1 MLKITGTMMLVL
13 MLTTMSASADWLTPD
28 ASDQSSSSETYLT
41 AETTING
48 NGMFV
53 PVPDTY
59 HTNNMTYSS
68 FSPGETGMMWLSS
81 LGDTTPS
88 IYYGFDDV
96 VTLDTLK
103 IWNFNDESQLDAS
116 IQEAQVRYTTDTG
129 LPLANRTWKDAGT
142 IVLARGTGSGYYAG
156 NAPID
161 VATDLPGL
169 DNVEITGLMLEVLDT
184 YNSNGLGQ
192 AGLSEIHFEGEV
204 VPEPATMGL
213 LAVGGIAMLR
223 SRRRRNKK

>member
-13 MLTTMSASADWLTPD
+13 MLTTLTASAAWLVPTE
-28 ASDQSSSSETYLT
+28 SDQSSTSEAYLT
-41 AETTING
+41 AATTING
-48 NGMFV
+48 NGMYV
-53 PVPDTY
+53 PIPDTY

-68 FSPGETGMMWLSS
+68 FSPGETGMMWLSN
-81 LGDTTPS
+81 LVGDAAPS
-88 IYYGFDDV
+88 VYYGFDSL
-96 VTLDTLK
+96 VTIDTLK

-116 IQEAQVRYTTDTG
+116 IEEAQVRYTTDTG
-129 LPLANRTWKDAGT
+129 LPLASRTWIDAGT
-142 IVLARGTGSGYYAG
+142 IVLTRGTGSGYYVG

-161 VATDLPGL
+161 ATTLGL
-169 DNVEITGLMLEVLDT
+169 DGVEITGLMLEVLDT
-184 YNSNGLGQ
+184 YGSEQ

>member
-13 MLTTMSASADWLTPD
+13 MLTTLTASADWLTPND
-28 ASDQSSSSETYLT
+28 SDQSSSSETYLT

-48 NGMFV
+48 NGMYA
-53 PVPDTY
+53 PIPDTY
-59 HTNNMTYSS
+59 HTSNMTYSS
-68 FSPGETGMMWLSS
+68 FSPGETGMMWLSE
-81 LGDTTPS
+81 LGDAAPS
-88 IYYGFDDV
+88 VYYGFNDL

-116 IQEAQVRYTTDTG
+116 IEDAEVFYTAG
-129 LPLANRTWKDAGT
+129 AEPLASRTWISAGT
-142 IVLARGTGSGYYAG
+142 ITLARGTGSAYYVG

-161 VATDLPGL
+161 IATELPGL
-169 DNVEITGLMLEVLDT
+169 ENMEITGLMLEVLTT
-184 YNSNGLGQ
+184 YGSNQ

-213 LAVGGIAMLR
+213 LAVGGLAMLR
-223 SRRRRNKK
+223 SRRRRNNK